1 MGKTFFGVELLNENE
16 QAPSGSPLRIFI
28 TLENPKEVKKGEKF
42 EENLKKLYNKFFIQT
57 VGEIH
62 KYLIRL
68 TPIHTGKLRG
78 GWTAFL
84 DKYRIDYSKQIFDTS
99 LYDTFKRANKTEAYK
114 DYAFDQGAVNEG
126 KALSKLEDQLPDIT
140 DVSIS
145 NTVDYSDALDFG
157 TSTIPARHFTIQ
169 ARYKGEFW
177 FEEQF
182 DKWIQ
187 KIAAAGALVDPPEA
201 EEIDV

>member
-1 MGKTFFGVELLNENE
+1 MGKTFFGVELLSEQE
-16 QAPSGSPLRIFI
+16 QAPSGSTLRIFV
-28 TLENPKEVKKGEKF
+28 TLENHEQVKKGEKV
-42 EENLKKLYNKFFIQT
+42 EENLKTFYTKFFIQT

-99 LYDTFKRANKTEAYK
+99 LYSTFKRANKTEAYR

-126 KALSKLEDQLPDIT
+126 KSSSKLDDQLPDTT

-145 NTVDYSDALDFG
+145 NTVEYSDALDFG
-157 TSTIPARHFTIQ
+157 TSTIPARHFTTQ

-177 FEEQF
+177 FEKQF
-182 DKWIQ
+182 DK
-187 KIAAAGALVDPPEA
+187 
-201 EEIDV
+201 